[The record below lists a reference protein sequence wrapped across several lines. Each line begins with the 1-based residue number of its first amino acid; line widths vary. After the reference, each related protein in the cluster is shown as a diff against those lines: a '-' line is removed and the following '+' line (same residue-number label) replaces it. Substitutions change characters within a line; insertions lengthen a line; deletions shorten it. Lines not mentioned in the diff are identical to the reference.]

1 MILPLR
7 LDDARN
13 YLLLLQ
19 FTLCDTCKLHNRRI
33 AMLKAFFS
41 ARPSNPV
48 QGLDIVRVGV
58 ALIIL
63 MHPLHGFFHYQNI
76 AFFGDYLGSLG
87 YPFGVALA
95 WTVLIIQTLC
105 SLALIVNRLVVP
117 ACIGHI
123 VVVIFGLIHFHY
135 PNGWYVVGPG
145 TGGME
150 WAFILL
156 ACLLG
161 VLWAYLPR
169 NKANAAA

>member
-1 MILPLR
+1 
-7 LDDARN
+7 
-13 YLLLLQ
+13 
-19 FTLCDTCKLHNRRI
+19 
-33 AMLKAFFS
+33 MLKPFFS
-41 ARPSNPV
+41 ASPGNSG
-48 QGLDIVRVGV
+48 QGLDIVRLGV

-76 AFFGDYLGSLG
+76 GFFGDYLASLG

-95 WTVLIIQTLC
+95 WAVLMIQTLC

-123 VVVIFGLIHFHY
+123 VVVTFGLIHFHY

-169 NKANAAA
+169 TKARLQPE